1 MAKNNRSGKFK
12 ISKWA
17 GNAHCIFVPGKIA
30 EKFEGKPYP
39 RALCSIN
46 EHSFHCAFMKS
57 KEHGYYVY
65 LGKKLISDL
74 KLRVCDEVSVRFSN
88 DKTENQAPEVE
99 ELTEVLS
106 TDPEAEK
113 VFNSL
118 TPGNQRSLIYL
129 VTVVKSSQKRIDRSL
144 LIAAKLKA
152 GITSARL
159 VLK

>member
-1 MAKNNRSGKFK
+1 MAKNKASGRFR

-17 GNAHCIFVPGKIA
+17 GNAHCIFIPEKIA

-39 RALCSIN
+39 RALCTIK

-57 KEHGYYVY
+57 KEQGYYVY
-65 LGKKLISDL
+65 LGKKLINDL
-74 KLRVCDEVSVRFSN
+74 KLRVGDEVSVGFSS
-88 DKTENQAPEVE
+88 DKSENQAPVIE
-99 ELTEVLS
+99 ELKEVLS
-106 TDPEAEK
+106 TDPEAEQI
-113 VFNSL
+113 FNSL

-129 VTVVKSSQKRIDRSL
+129 VSLVKSPQKRVDRSL

-159 VLK
+159 ILK

>member
-1 MAKNNRSGKFK
+1 MAKNNTSGKFK

-17 GNAHCIFVPGKIA
+17 GNAHCIFIPGKVA

-39 RALCSIN
+39 RALCSIKG
-46 EHSFHCAFMKS
+46 HSFHCAFMKS

-65 LGKKLISDL
+65 LGKKLMNDL
-74 KLRVCDEVSVRFSN
+74 KLRVGDEVSVSFST
-88 DKTENQAPEVE
+88 DKTENQAPVIE
-99 ELTEVLS
+99 ELREVLT

-129 VTVVKSSQKRIDRSL
+129 VKLVKSSQKRIDRSL

-152 GITSARL
+152 GITSARQM
-159 VLK
+159 LK